1 MSTELVAALA
11 GAVVGAVLTGVL
23 SFLQT
28 FWSRK
33 AQSRVERERQQLA
46 LVREIIRYR
55 LDQKRLIGPLNEIP
69 LLFGDDVDSLR
80 LYREVLNARDVDD
93 RTRSLSDLIN
103 RLASLVDLP
112 PNVQP
117 SDVQRGFQ
125 YVE

>member
-1 MSTELVAALA
+1 MNTELVAALA
-11 GAVVGAVLTGVL
+11 GAVVGAILTGVL

-28 FWSRK
+28 LWSRK
-33 AQSRVERERQQLA
+33 SQSDAERDRQRLA
-46 LVREIIRYR
+46 LVREIMRYR
-55 LDQKRLIGPLNEIP
+55 LEQKSLVGSLNEIP

-80 LYREVLNARDVDD
+80 LYRETLNARSIED

-112 PNVQP
+112 SNVQA
-117 SDVQRGFQ
+117 SDVQRGFH